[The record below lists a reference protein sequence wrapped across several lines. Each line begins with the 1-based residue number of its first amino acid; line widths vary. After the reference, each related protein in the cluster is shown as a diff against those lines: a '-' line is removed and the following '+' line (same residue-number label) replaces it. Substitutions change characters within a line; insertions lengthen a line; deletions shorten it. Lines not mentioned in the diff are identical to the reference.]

1 MGRVPPMFVPAILPL
16 LACAGDPTRDTA
28 ATVRDSAG
36 VVIVENEGPAW
47 SPEEAWRVTEPAM
60 LDIGV
65 VEGAPEYQLYR
76 AASAVRL
83 SDGRIVVANGGTN
96 ELRFYDA
103 TGRHLRS
110 VGREGEGPGEFRD
123 LQRVWQ
129 LRGDSLLAYDFFPA
143 RLSVFS
149 PTGEFA
155 RSLRVIAPDGRQVV
169 VLGPLEDGSLL
180 AWGAPIWAAAGS
192 TTGIVRD
199 SVPYYRYGPEGVL
212 DATLGPFPSMEVYR
226 VVTGDDWRLTSLP
239 FPRLPVSAVAGDR
252 FHFGPADGYEI
263 QTYTAAGA
271 LERVV
276 RVASTQRSVESE
288 DIERFRRDRL
298 ERAEREGS
306 RPSME
311 RMLAQMPFPD
321 VMPPYEALAVDAEG
335 HVWVADYRAGPEE
348 PGTWKVF
355 SPEGQLLG
363 SVVMPRGIRVLQ
375 IGPDFVL
382 GQWLDELDT
391 EHIRLHRLV
400 K

>member
-1 MGRVPPMFVPAILPL
+1 MRAAPALLLTSLPL
-16 LACAGDPTRDTA
+16 FACAGDRDA
-28 ATVRDSAG
+28 ARFATVRDSAG
-36 VVIVENEGPAW
+36 VRIVENERPAW
-47 SPEEAWRVTEPAM
+47 NAGEGWRVEEPPEV
-60 LDIGV
+60 DIGV
-65 VEGAPEYQLYR
+65 ADGAPEYQLYR
-76 AASAVRL
+76 AASAARL

-103 TGRHLRS
+103 SGRHLRS

-123 LQRVWQ
+123 LQRVWK

-149 PTGEFA
+149 PTGEFV
-155 RSLRVIAPDGRQVV
+155 RSLRVIAPDGRQVLV
-169 VLGPLEDGSLL
+169 RGPLEDGSLV
-180 AWGAPIWAAAGS
+180 AQGAPIWSAAGS

-199 SVPYYRYGPEGVL
+199 SVPYYRYGPGGVL
-212 DATLGPFPSMEVYR
+212 EATLGTFPSTEVYR

-239 FPRLPVSAVAGDR
+239 FPRRPVSVVAGDR
-252 FHFGPADGYEI
+252 FHFGPADDYEI

-276 RVASTQRSVESE
+276 RVASTRRPVEPE
-288 DIERFRRDRL
+288 DIEQFRRDQL

-311 RMLAQMPFPD
+311 RMLARMPLPET
-321 VMPPYEALAVDAEG
+321 MPPYEALAVDAEG
-335 HVWVADYRAGPEE
+335 HLWVADYRASPEE
-348 PGTWKVF
+348 PGTWNVF
-355 SPEGQLLG
+355 SPDGQLLG
-363 SVVMPRGIRVLQ
+363 SVPMPRGLRVLQ

-391 EHIRLHRLV
+391 EHIRLHRLMR
-400 K
+400 